1 MKTGLGAAVFLLSL
15 FVMRRTLVSTGALDP
30 WSAFLFVTSSVGV
43 SFGGFLFLEAAF
55 DAHRD
60 QMRRELETL
69 RKELADSRASAPQD
83 SSSER
88 SSLPRY

>member
-1 MKTGLGAAVFLLSL
+1 VKTGLGAALFLLSL
-15 FVMRRTLVSTGALDP
+15 FVMRRILVNAGALDP

-60 QMRRELETL
+60 QVRRELEMM
-69 RKELADSRASAPQD
+69 RRELADSRSTALPE

-88 SSLPRY
+88 SSPPPS

>member
-30 WSAFLFVTSSVGV
+30 WSAFLFVTSAVGV

-55 DAHRD
+55 DAHRE
-60 QMRRELETL
+60 QVRRELEAL
-69 RKELADSRASAPQD
+69 RKELDDSRASAPPD

-88 SSLPRY
+88 SFPPRP

>member
-1 MKTGLGAAVFLLSL
+1 VKTGLGAAVFLLSL
-15 FVMRRTLVSTGALDP
+15 FVMRRVLVSTGALDP

-60 QMRRELETL
+60 QVKRELEMLRRELAE
-69 RKELADSRASAPQD
+69 SRVSSPPE

-88 SSLPRY
+88 SSPPRF

>member
-15 FVMRRTLVSTGALDP
+15 FVMRRTLVTAGALDP
-30 WSAFLFVTSSVGV
+30 WSAFLFVTSTVGV

-60 QMRRELETL
+60 QVRRELDSL
-69 RKELADSRASAPQD
+69 RKELDDSRASAPPE
-83 SSSER
+83 SSSEQ
-88 SSLPRY
+88 SSPPRF